1 MFINSNE
8 ISLSEASFPSL
19 PNEDTLF
26 QNIFFGN
33 SNNENKYLVDIS
45 SDVSSK
51 PNQIDDPYT
60 VPSLLKAKKGRR
72 PSTYSEEQLIH
83 KKMARMEKNRLSA
96 QRSRERKKNELINLQ
111 EINKSLLQEIEKL
124 KQEIIEKDKIIAL
137 LKKGITDSDSNNT
150 PTTTPVYIDGDSTR
164 TSSPKRNIILF
175 SSAITLI
182 CLFVTFTHTA
192 GHIPSIIPKHHIRM
206 LALDNKTNFTFDSI
220 EKFSEKALTGKCLGN
235 DEIKIS
241 VKKERN
247 RTGVVPLSF
256 FTNPNANNPNN
267 NENKKENNNIFNDS
281 DKKNVISLYYNETF
295 SSLKNNKQLGRIE
308 NIFEQIDNRFS
319 LYQKHNKTPN
329 IRFNRVS
336 RDDCLYIHMIV
347 PVGKDI
353 SYEFGCRVFELNKLV
368 YS

>member
-8 ISLSEASFPSL
+8 ISLSETPFPPL
-19 PNEDTLF
+19 PNEDTLL
-26 QNIFFGN
+26 QNIFFVN
-33 SNNENKYLVDIS
+33 SNKENKYLTDINEDIS
-45 SDVSSK
+45 CK
-51 PNQIDDPYT
+51 PNQNDNPYT
-60 VPSLLKAKKGRR
+60 IPSLLKPRKGR
-72 PSTYSEEQLIH
+72 PPLEYSEDQLIH
-83 KKMARMEKNRLSA
+83 KKMARMEKNRQSA
-96 QRSRERKKNELINLQ
+96 QRSRERKKNELITLQ
-111 EINKSLLQEIEKL
+111 EINKSLVKEIERL
-124 KQEIIEKDKIIAL
+124 KQEIIEKDKIISL
-137 LKKGITDSDSNNT
+137 LKKGITDSEINNT

-182 CLFVTFTHTA
+182 CLFVTFTHTS
-192 GHIPSIIPKHHIRM
+192 GHIPSIIHKQNMRM

-247 RTGVVPLSF
+247 RKGVVPLSF
-256 FTNPNANNPNN
+256 FTNHNPNN
-267 NENKKENNNIFNDS
+267 LNNNEKENNIFSEN
-281 DKKNVISLYYNETF
+281 DKKNVISIYYNETF

-336 RDDCLYIHMIV
+336 REDCLYIHMIV
-347 PVGKDI
+347 PVGKDT
-353 SYEFGCRVFELNKLV
+353 SYELGCRVFELNKLV